1 MQNWT
6 SEGCVTVVGENG
18 IVSCSCNHLTNF
30 AVLVVSAL
38 SMPKGGRESY
48 SILLTRLVY
57 ITAANVLILG

>member
-6 SEGCVTVVGENG
+6 SEGCVTVVGEKG

-38 SMPKGGRESY
+38 SVPKSSYIYSEEEGGSPT
-48 SILLTRLVY
+48 LCVY
-57 ITAANVLILG
+57 NSC